1 MQVAR
6 VENPCLSRTWGPVRT
21 NATDTMRP
29 EQPDAKLAM
38 LRSIT
43 IRDFTIIDR
52 LELELEPGF
61 GAITGETGAGKSILI
76 DALAQLLGERAD
88 TSLVAAGAER
98 ADLVAG
104 FELGP
109 DHPARDW
116 LRQQALNEEMPLL
129 LRRVIPASGASR
141 AWIAGQPATVSQLRE
156 LGALLVEI
164 HGQHEHQ
171 RLTDPRWQQRWLD
184 RQVDPALRDTVQA
197 QTEQWREA
205 RQALATLERD
215 AGDEQQR
222 ELLAWQ
228 VGELDRLAL
237 QEGEMEQLEAEQ
249 RRLASIEDLKL
260 GIGEAVDALHGEETA
275 SATQLV
281 RQAARALEALLERE
295 PALPEIAEMI
305 TTAAVNLDEA
315 GRALQRLHQDLEHDP
330 ERLAE
335 LEQRLGR
342 AGELARKHRIKAE
355 QLPALHA
362 ELKGRLEGIEGLDER
377 RAALNEALGKA
388 ESRWRSAALE
398 LHRARCESGEKLA
411 RAVTATLA
419 ELGMDQARVEFRIE
433 HDEQA
438 EVAPAG
444 ADRIEIL
451 FSANPG
457 QPPRPLARIASGG
470 ELSRFSLALI
480 IAGAEDSEDKVR
492 LFDEIDAGVGGETAH
507 AVGRFLLKASQGGQA
522 FCVTH
527 LAQVAAR
534 ADAQWRVLKRQEKD
548 RTRVEI
554 QRLDR
559 ASRILEL
566 ARMLGSG
573 ESDTGRRH
581 AETMLDS
588 APGS

>member
-1 MQVAR
+1 
-6 VENPCLSRTWGPVRT
+6 
-21 NATDTMRP
+21 
-29 EQPDAKLAM
+29 M

-116 LRQQALNEEMPLL
+116 LRQQALSEEMPLL

-184 RQVDPALRDTVQA
+184 RQVDPALRDTVQV

-205 RQALATLERD
+205 RQALTTLERD

-260 GIGEAVDALHGEETA
+260 GIGEAVDALHGDEAA

-281 RQAARALEALLERE
+281 RRAARALEALLERE

-377 RAALNEALGKA
+377 RAALNEALDKA
-388 ESRWRSAALE
+388 ESRWRSAALD
-398 LHRARCESGEKLA
+398 LHQARRESGEMLA

-433 HDEQA
+433 HDREA
-438 EVAPAG
+438 EISPAG

-507 AVGRFLLKASQGGQA
+507 AVGRFLLKASRGGQA

-534 ADAQWRVLKRQEKD
+534 ADAQWRVLKRQEKN

-559 ASRILEL
+559 ASRIREL